1 MLEFSCRLLVHL
13 SHFLLLAKPH
23 ILTPLST
30 LLNPAYF
37 HPVTNPASSKSHQV
51 NSLTDLESVKTEDIE
66 QEYQRTLVNDHAKGI
81 TIISHIPSFWTIDM
95 HCYTYTV
102 TLWYHQAKKKNMCVS
117 DFPTDS
123 PFSRRPTQVFLLCD
137 SKFFYWGSYRKKN
150 EVNRTTLREVMRV
163 WRQNFLKWVQIFEE
177 KSHSRTIKKYFTLFS
192 NTDSVFVLCD
202 SKFFY
207 WGSYIKKNDV
217 NRTTLREVL
226 RILSQNL
233 SKISH
238 KDNKKILQKKKNS
251 RPTYSVL

>member
-1 MLEFSCRLLVHL
+1 
-13 SHFLLLAKPH
+13 
-23 ILTPLST
+23 
-30 LLNPAYF
+30 
-37 HPVTNPASSKSHQV
+37 
-51 NSLTDLESVKTEDIE
+51 
-66 QEYQRTLVNDHAKGI
+66 
-81 TIISHIPSFWTIDM
+81 
-95 HCYTYTV
+95 
-102 TLWYHQAKKKNMCVS
+102 MCVS

-163 WRQNFLKWVQIFEE
+163 WRQNFLKWVQILNIWREI
-177 KSHSRTIKKYFTLFS
+177 SLQDNKKYFTLFS
-192 NTDSVFVLCD
+192 NTDWVFLLCN
-202 SKFFY
+202 SKVFLLRIIY
-207 WGSYIKKNDV
+207 KKNDV

-226 RILSQNL
+226 RILNQNL